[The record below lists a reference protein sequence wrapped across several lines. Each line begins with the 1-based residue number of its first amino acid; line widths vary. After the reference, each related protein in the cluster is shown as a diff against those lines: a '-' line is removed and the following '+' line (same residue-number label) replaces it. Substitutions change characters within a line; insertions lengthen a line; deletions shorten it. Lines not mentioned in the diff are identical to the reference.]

1 MGQHPPSGAVVKGNG
16 VESLDLAPS
25 IHFFALPNEVGVR
38 AYYDSANLRSRRD
51 TEYRKTWF
59 EAQAATEVHYLF
71 PDPQDPSRV

>member
-1 MGQHPPSGAVVKGNG
+1 MGGKAWTLHH
-16 VESLDLAPS
+16 PS

-59 EAQAATEVHYLF
+59 EKHMPRPKYISHYLF
-71 PDPQDPSRV
+71 PDPQDTNKTPPV